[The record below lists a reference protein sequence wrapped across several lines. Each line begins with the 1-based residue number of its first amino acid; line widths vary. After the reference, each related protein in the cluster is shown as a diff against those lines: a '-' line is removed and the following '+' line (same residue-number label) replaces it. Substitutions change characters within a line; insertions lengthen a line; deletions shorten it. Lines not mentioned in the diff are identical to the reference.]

1 MPLDTGAVAN
11 DFGLSWAAE
20 QDVAV
25 QAPTLDDG
33 PHIGAA
39 LRLIREFSGRSLEDL
54 ALTTRI
60 RRHYLHSIEVLNL
73 DQLPSRPFTI
83 GYVRAYAL
91 ALGLDGDRAVAR
103 FRRDAP
109 DPDEPLR
116 APVGVRREADP
127 RLMLV
132 LICGLVVAGGILTW
146 NFVERAI
153 SRKPPPPP
161 AAAAP
166 LKPGS
171 AAPPEPL
178 TVAVGVPLPPP
189 QESTTPKPYYPPGMA
204 KSLADSGSSVA
215 ATAAATATAA
225 DQATAEGQPQ
235 AQLVGAPFVA
245 AGEVFGDAAPADSI
259 ILQARQP
266 SSITVHRPDGAI
278 DFARFLAAGQAYR
291 APLIK
296 GWKVEVSE
304 PASVD
309 VFVGGRLQ
317 GPMPAPAAAIT
328 DLAKADAPAH

>member
-153 SRKPPPPP
+153 SRKPPP
-161 AAAAP
+161 
-166 LKPGS
+166 
-171 AAPPEPL
+171 
-178 TVAVGVPLPPP
+178 